1 MGLASAK
8 VSGPRKARHTAC
20 FVYGYALLHASFLG
34 GGGIELRL
42 ELGVE
47 GFHVFEATFGVP
59 CWSRS
64 VRIAIQIYDL
74 ARGSIVN
81 GILGEGGLKDLQV

>member
-1 MGLASAK
+1 MLANGKSDG
-8 VSGPRKARHTAC
+8 VARLTAC
-20 FVYGYALLHASFLG
+20 FEHGYALFHATFLG
-34 GGGIELRL
+34 GCGIELRL
-42 ELGVE
+42 ELGVK
-47 GFHVFEATFGVP
+47 GFHVFETTFGIP